1 LMKDRREVLLSEVEL
16 ALPNEVNARWETNL
30 YAVLVRKRRR

>member
-1 LMKDRREVLLSEVEL
+1 MKNHREALLSAVEL

-30 YAVLVRKRRR
+30 YVALVRKRRR